1 MPEKEYTLT
10 FTESEIDAI
19 TCALQT
25 GMIQASY
32 GGNEDIWERFNDVF
46 LKILR
51 VVKY

>member
-1 MPEKEYTLT
+1 MTEKEYTLT
-10 FTESEIDAI
+10 FTESEIDTI

-51 VVKY
+51 SVNY

>member
-1 MPEKEYTLT
+1 MEREYTLT

-25 GMIQASY
+25 GMVQASY

-51 VVKY
+51 QVNH

>member
-1 MPEKEYTLT
+1 MEREYTLT

-25 GMIQASY
+25 GMIQASIDC
-32 GGNEDIWERFNDVF
+32 NENIWERFNDVF

-51 VVKY
+51 QVNY